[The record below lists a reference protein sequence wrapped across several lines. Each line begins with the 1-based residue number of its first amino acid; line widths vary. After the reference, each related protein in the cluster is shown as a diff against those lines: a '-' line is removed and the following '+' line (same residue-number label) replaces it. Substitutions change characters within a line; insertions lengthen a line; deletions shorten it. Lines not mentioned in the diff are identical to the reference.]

1 VNKTNPF
8 LKLIF
13 ATFIAVLLVA
23 CNRPGPGATSPP
35 PPGSAPSGDYGDA
48 PDGGVTDYPEP
59 FAQTGQFP
67 SLFSS
72 NGARAL
78 QVNEATLGPTASEE
92 VDADDPADPDGGPN
106 LTNSDSDDGLVDFF
120 ITLTAIPPPTTL
132 SVDVVGAPGITGGKF
147 YINAVIDLNMDGVWG
162 GRGANGEL
170 EWVVQNQPVQV
181 NPGTTTPFT
190 SPPFGFSNGNLLP
203 DGAYMRIAL
212 TKETVPNNWDGTG
225 EFSSGEIEDHIILL
239 PEIDGKETPVL
250 SVDCNGPYQPGAVV
264 TCLVTNLV
272 AAGGNFTYNLAK
284 VAGGTVN
291 VPLATCNPGAP
302 GGGPVAIGPNQ
313 TVGIACTSTPGTTP
327 TTWRFTARVQD
338 PPAVVVEGGI
348 RLGHSEESTA
358 DFDFEG
364 EPKTW
369 QVYLLGFQGSYQHF
383 SGYSMVLSDVTVAG
397 DDPMPMENATV
408 TLQMTRPDGSTE
420 TQTTTT
426 GPDGM
431 GSVEFTIYVYGTY
444 TVEVLNIEG
453 ENMEYAPDMNAIDS
467 LEVEVGPG
475 ESTPVGVEADFETE
489 AEAPSE
495 GADIEAF
502 VEAYNAA
509 FQAGDV
515 ETLFNSL
522 HPAVL
527 ERYGTEACR
536 GYLESVI
543 DSPIQIEV
551 LEAMEV
557 GSWIWELDGRST
569 TIQDAFAVQVNFTA
583 LGKTN
588 QQEIHFARLED
599 GTLAWFTDC
608 GEPLE

>member
-1 VNKTNPF
+1 VSKLHPFTNRLLP
-8 LKLIF
+8 LLALALLIG
-13 ATFIAVLLVA
+13 
-23 CNRPGPGATSPP
+23 CSGPQPGAGVS

-48 PDGGVTDYPEP
+48 PDGGPTNYPEP

-72 NGARAL
+72 NGARTL
-78 QVNEATLGPTASEE
+78 QVDQASLGPTISEE

-132 SVDVVGAPGITGGKF
+132 SVDVVGLPGSPGGTF
-147 YINAVIDLNMDGVWG
+147 YINAVIDLNMDGEWG

-181 NPGTTTPFT
+181 SAGNTTSFT

-212 TKETVPNNWDGTG
+212 TKETVSGNWEGTG
-225 EFSSGEIEDHIILL
+225 EFSAGEIEDHVIML
-239 PEIDGKETPVL
+239 PQIEGKETPVL

-272 AAGGNFTYNLAK
+272 AAGGNFTYSLAK

-291 VPLATCNPGAP
+291 VPIATCNPGAP
-302 GGGPVAIGPNQ
+302 GGGPIAIGPNQ
-313 TVGIACTSTPGTTP
+313 TIGIACASTPGTTP

-369 QVYLLGFQGSYQHF
+369 QVYLLGFQGGYQHF

-397 DDPMPMENATV
+397 DDPVPMENAAV
-408 TLQMTRPDGSTE
+408 TLQMTKPDGSTE

-426 GPDGM
+426 GPDGK
-431 GSVEFTIYVYGTY
+431 GSVEFTIHVYGNY
-444 TVEVLNIEG
+444 TIEVLGIEG
-453 ENMEYAPDMNAIDS
+453 DNMEYDPERNAIDS

-475 ESTPVGVEADFETE
+475 ESTPVGVEADFDTE
-489 AEAPSE
+489 VEALSE
-495 GADIEAF
+495 AADVEAF
-502 VEAYNAA
+502 IEAYNAA
-509 FQAGDV
+509 YRSGNVQ
-515 ETLFNSL
+515 TLFDNL

-527 ERYGTEACR
+527 ERYGAEACR
-536 GYLESVI
+536 TYLEQVI
-543 DSPIQIEV
+543 EEPVE
-551 LEAMEV
+551 LELLQAEPLE
-557 GSWIWELDGRST
+557 SWNWERDDRST
-569 TIQDAFAVQVNFTA
+569 VVPNALAVLVNFTA
-583 LGKTN
+583 QG
-588 QQEIHFARLED
+588 QSEQREVHFALRED